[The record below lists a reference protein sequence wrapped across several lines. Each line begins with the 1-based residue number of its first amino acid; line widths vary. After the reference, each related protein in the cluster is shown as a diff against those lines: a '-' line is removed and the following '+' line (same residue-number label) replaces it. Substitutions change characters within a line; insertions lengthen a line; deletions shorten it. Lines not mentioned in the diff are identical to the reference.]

1 MKIYDSKKHW
11 KYTND
16 IVLGIQWMYIIPYKW
31 GFSMVIIFFVSFI
44 FITIYLHVLY
54 VYWIYNSMD
63 YSLNII
69 NIENIC
75 AFQITCEN

>member
-1 MKIYDSKKHW
+1 
-11 KYTND
+11 
-16 IVLGIQWMYIIPYKW
+16 
-31 GFSMVIIFFVSFI
+31 MVILLYFFVSFI
-44 FITIYLHVLY
+44 FIIIYLHVLY